1 MPLTRDSLLT
11 LEAYAKARKQMKAEI
26 IPHRQ
31 LRSVQLGEHMT
42 LQFEDE
48 RTIRYQVQEMLR
60 IEKIFEEQDIQDEID
75 TYAPLVPDGRN
86 WKATLLLE
94 FPDVELRRRELKR
107 LIGVEDKV
115 YIEVAGHPRS
125 YAIADEDLPRENTE
139 KTSAVHFLRF
149 EFSPSVI
156 AAMRAG
162 ADIVVGCDHPNYVT
176 RHVIPPATRQ
186 ALLADFAAT

>member
-1 MPLTRDSLLT
+1 MPLSRDSLLT

-31 LRSVQLGEHMT
+31 LRSLQLGEHMT

-48 RTIRYQVQEMLR
+48 QTIRYQIQEMLR
-60 IEKIFEEQDIQDEID
+60 IEKIFEEQGIQDEID
-75 TYAPLVPDGRN
+75 TYAPLIPDGRN

-94 FPDVELRRRELKR
+94 FPNVEQRKRELTR
-107 LIGVEDKV
+107 LIGVEDNV
-115 YIEVAGHPRS
+115 YIEVAGYPRIF
-125 YAIADEDLPRENTE
+125 AIADEDLPRENSE

-149 EFSPSVI
+149 EFDPSVI
-156 AAMRAG
+156 AAMREG
-162 ADIVVGCDHPNYVT
+162 AETAVGCEHSHYHL
-176 RHVIPPATRQ
+176 RQIIPPAKHR